1 MRDIFPLY
9 SLARELA
16 RDLVFE
22 VDDDVV
28 TLSVKGVMIAKVN
41 STSYNFSFFEVS
53 EDEIILAL
61 QASGYIVYLGIE
73 SDSEINEEALPSI
86 GKILISELMPPVNL
100 LIEKA
105 KELGYSGADILLD
118 DDMSP
123 TLKEAMY
130 EILMKHR
137 KGRTPFE
144 QFEVA

>member
-1 MRDIFPLY
+1 MNNILHLY
-9 SLARELA
+9 SLAQELA

-22 VDDDVV
+22 VDGEVV
-28 TLSVKGVMIAKVN
+28 TLSIKGVLIAKIS

-53 EDEIILAL
+53 EDEFILAL

-73 SDSEINEEALPSI
+73 SDSEIDEEAYSSI
-86 GKILISELMPPVNL
+86 GRILISELMPYVNV
-100 LIEKA
+100 LISKA
-105 KELGYSGADILLD
+105 KEVNYSGADILLD

-137 KGRTPFE
+137 KGKSPYE
-144 QFEVA
+144 QFEIA